1 MGEQM
6 APSLQQPLGDT
17 QSKEN
22 GSAEPNGHHTR
33 PEFTILVTGFGPF
46 QEKFPVN
53 PSFEIMKRLPEL
65 LPAASPKH
73 TAVRIIQYPTP
84 IRVAFDNVRELVP
97 RLHNDHADTID
108 AVLHIGMASG
118 RKYYCIERY
127 GHRDGYV
134 KNKDLD
140 GKIPP
145 PDEGSTIFADC
156 PAKMTT
162 SLNYDDVLLNWQ
174 TNVLGISE
182 DQPGCDSELKESQ
195 DAGHYLCDYI
205 YFNSLAHTGRRSGK
219 MEGGGQT
226 ARPVLFMHVPA
237 ESDGD
242 MLERGTAVT
251 VELIRAM
258 ADSFVKGRVEAE

>member
-1 MGEQM
+1 M
-6 APSLQQPLGDT
+6 APSLQQPLG
-17 QSKEN
+17 QPQQGAN
-22 GSAEPNGHHTR
+22 GTSEPNGLHTR
-33 PEFTILVTGFGPF
+33 VFTILVTGFGPF

-53 PSFEIMKRLPEL
+53 PSFEIAVRLPGR
-65 LPAASPKH
+65 LPSTQSH
-73 TAVRIIQYPTP
+73 TAVRIIQHPSP
-84 IRVAFDNVRELVP
+84 IRVSFDSVRELVP
-97 RLHNDHADTID
+97 KLHDEHAGSID

-118 RKYYCIERY
+118 RKHYCIERY
-127 GHRDGYV
+127 AHRDGYV

-145 PDEGSTIFADC
+145 SNEGSTIFADC

-162 SLNYDDVLLNWQ
+162 SLDYDDILQNWQ
-174 TNVLGISE
+174 TNVHSIPE
-182 DQPGCDSELKESQ
+182 EIPGGDCEIKESQ

-205 YFNSLAHTGRRSGK
+205 FFNSLAHTGRKSGQ
-219 MEGGGQT
+219 MEGHGST
-226 ARPVLFMHVPA
+226 LRPVLFLHVPA

-258 ADSFVKGRVEAE
+258 ADSYMKRTRV